1 MAEGVTESEEVWF
14 LDKSIQQA
22 QYMNKVNQA
31 AIPYLAKDFCRYIA
45 SKCTWDHKK
54 PEVKKYQPCYATQDT
69 IEIQMDRSTQYVT
82 DAKKEAV
89 KYGWVRVKKRKGT
102 SDQIYP
108 AIGLEDESIAK
119 KNEAKKRENSKWLKS
134 ELFPDDDS
142 SMQS

>member
-1 MAEGVTESEEVWF
+1 MAEGVNESEEVWF

-54 PEVKKYQPCYATQDT
+54 PGVKKYQPCYATQDT
-69 IEIQMDRSTQYVT
+69 VEIQMDRSTQYVT

-89 KYGWVRVKKRKGT
+89 KYGWVRVKKRRGT

-108 AIGLEDESIAK
+108 AIGLEDERIAK

>member
-1 MAEGVTESEEVWF
+1 MASSNNEIEGDWF

-22 QYMNKVNQA
+22 QYLNKVNQA

-54 PEVKKYQPCYATQDT
+54 PGVKKYQPCYATQDT

-82 DAKKEAV
+82 DAKKAAV
-89 KYGWVRVKKRKGT
+89 KYGWVMVKKRSGT

-108 AIGLEDESIAK
+108 AIGLEDDEIAK

-134 ELFPDDDS
+134 DLFPDGHP